1 MGTFTRTCAS
11 IALTLLVFMPGLSY
25 AQDDPSR
32 AARSDSRPITYQD
45 VLKLLENKTS
55 EQKILERLEQ
65 SPTIFTLDAPQVDE
79 LKKAGASEKLLQALA
94 GKRIAAKSSHDIT
107 DFAIILDCSGSMIDK
122 TREGSTKMEVA
133 KRVVADLIAKVPNGR
148 RLTFLVYGHDAKLEC
163 KAIKVVRPLS
173 EIDDA
178 GKAELKDFIKTLQ
191 PVGHTPIARSLQIA
205 GQELAK
211 NKAAC
216 GLILITD
223 GMETCHGDPSA
234 EAARLSR
241 ELNLAFGLHIIGFDV
256 DPKELEAV
264 KEIARAGK
272 GKYYDAR
279 SAKGLTEVLKGL
291 EEKLVEAAPPPR
303 QDRKVV
309 LEGKKASPGTFFH
322 DAPRI
327 EPGDLQGHLSFM
339 GAHYY
344 QILVRKGQELRAIGK
359 VQKAPYRVHNPQDKN
374 DIQTFSISIYDHDLV
389 MVAREK
395 IDVPGNP
402 NQLQTWKALWQ
413 APEDTLAYVAV
424 AASDTHNPK
433 GKHGFVYPENA
444 QVAPS
449 AYTLTLKLAGDVSS
463 AGEGPASLPRLKA
476 AAGNGFGQAG
486 ELTIPGL
493 ANSDIKLQEV
503 SFFKAKVNK
512 GDPLRVSVA
521 AQKPLYCVENDFF
534 PENNKATYTL
544 TVYDDDQVEVSRKVF
559 NITANPPDAQTATI
573 DWTPALSGVAYFT
586 ISCENTGNKVYA
598 GKGYPQPGP
607 GRAAVQIIKALP
619 AEAR

>member
-1 MGTFTRTCAS
+1 MFPFARNSA
-11 IALTLLVFMPGLSY
+11 AVLTVLTIVLGLSH
-25 AQDDPSR
+25 AQDDQPS
-32 AARSDSRPITYQD
+32 AAKPITYQD
-45 VLKLLENKTS
+45 VLKLLENKTD
-55 EQKILERLEQ
+55 EQEILNRLEK
-65 SPTIFTLDAPQVDE
+65 SPTIFTLDARQVDE
-79 LKKAGASEKLLQALA
+79 LKKAGASEKVLQALA
-94 GKRIAAKSSHDIT
+94 GKRPGATPGSDIT

-122 TREGSTKMEVA
+122 TREGPSKMEVA
-133 KRVVADLIAKVPNGR
+133 KKVVAELIGKVPNGR
-148 RLTFLVYGHDAKLEC
+148 RLTFLVYGHDLEQGC

-178 GKAELKDFIKTLQ
+178 GKAEVRNFIKTLQ
-191 PVGHTPIARSLQIA
+191 PVGHTPIAGALQIA

-223 GMETCHGDPSA
+223 GMETCHGDPNA
-234 EAARLSR
+234 EAARLAKD
-241 ELNLAFGLHIIGFDV
+241 LNLAFGLHVVGFDV

-279 SAKGLTEVLKGL
+279 SAAGLTEVLKGL
-291 EEKLVEAAPPPR
+291 EEKLAETAPPARADR
-303 QDRKVV
+303 QVV
-309 LEGKKASPGTFFH
+309 LEGTKAKPGTFFH
-322 DAPRI
+322 DAPLVT
-327 EPGDLQGHLSFM
+327 PGDLQGQLPFM
-339 GAHYY
+339 AAHYY
-344 QILVRKGQELRAIGK
+344 QVLVRKGQELRVIGK
-359 VQKAPYRVHNPQDKN
+359 VQKAPYKVSNPQDRN
-374 DIQTFSISIYDHDLV
+374 DIQTFSITIYDQSLATRV
-389 MVAREK
+389 RAT

-402 NQLQTWKALWQ
+402 SQLQTWRALWQ
-413 APEDTLAYVAV
+413 APEDTLAYVVV

-433 GKHGFVYPENA
+433 GKHGFVYPEDL

-449 AYTLTLKLAGDVSS
+449 AYTLTLKLAGDASS
-463 AGEGPASLPRLKA
+463 TGEGPAPLPRLNTT
-476 AAGNGFGQAG
+476 AGNGFGQAG

-493 ANSDIKLQEV
+493 ANSDLKLREV

-512 GDPLRVSVA
+512 GDALRISLA

-544 TVYDDDQVEVSRKVF
+544 TVYDDDQVEVTRKVLD
-559 NITANPPDAQTATI
+559 IMTNPPDAQTATI

-586 ISCENTGNKVYA
+586 VSCENTGNKVYA

-607 GRAAVQIIKALP
+607 GRVAIQITKSAATT
-619 AEAR
+619 AR